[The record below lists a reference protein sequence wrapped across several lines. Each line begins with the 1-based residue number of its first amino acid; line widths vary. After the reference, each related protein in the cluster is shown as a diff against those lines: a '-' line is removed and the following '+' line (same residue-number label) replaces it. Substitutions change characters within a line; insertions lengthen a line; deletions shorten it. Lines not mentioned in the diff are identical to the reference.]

1 MIQGTEL
8 FTYMQ
13 LKTPTPQPPTPEKN
27 FLFYKTR
34 ILNQNILNNGH
45 TYFKNHSSKHT
56 LPSHDLYVIGLYIYI
71 NLN

>member
-34 ILNQNILNNGH
+34 ILNQNKFLITVIPILKTTPLN
-45 TYFKNHSSKHT
+45 T
-56 LPSHDLYVIGLYIYI
+56 LCPLTIYM
-71 NLN
+71 